1 MKYILF
7 ILLFFLCLSCSHRPV
22 QEVDTVSYRGWEN
35 CLKLSNRVVSV
46 IVNPTYGGQIL
57 YFGLESRGDNI
68 LWSDSVINGWT
79 VENYIRTRRS
89 PDAGRFDIGNERR
102 TENIHDSIWAGP
114 YQTFIEEDKL
124 RLVSHPSQAMGI
136 QVERIYFLE
145 ENQPVLHIKQR
156 MSNISNGEV
165 EYCFWTRT
173 LLPAGGIYYC
183 EAMPNSQYPLGFSE
197 ISLSADTLIPSHHL
211 QERIHVENHYFT
223 AFPGGDEQKKYGINT
238 TNGMYFYQFSD
249 YLYIKQNKYVPQ
261 GKYDNNLQVCFP
273 NMIYLNDEF
282 LEMEPNS
289 PMVKLKPGEAYE
301 YEEIWTLR
309 EANSITDNTY

>member
-57 YFGLESRGDNI
+57 YFGLESHGDNI

-136 QVERIYFLE
+136 QVERIYFWKRTSRFCILNSE
-145 ENQPVLHIKQR
+145 CLIFQMGRLNIVSGHVHCCLPVGFTIAKRFQAH
-156 MSNISNGEV
+156 NIHWDLV
-165 EYCFWTRT
+165 RFHY
-173 LLPAGGIYYC
+173 
-183 EAMPNSQYPLGFSE
+183 Q
-197 ISLSADTLIPSHHL
+197 
-211 QERIHVENHYFT
+211 QIH
-223 AFPGGDEQKKYGINT
+223 
-238 TNGMYFYQFSD
+238 
-249 YLYIKQNKYVPQ
+249 
-261 GKYDNNLQVCFP
+261 
-273 NMIYLNDEF
+273 
-282 LEMEPNS
+282 
-289 PMVKLKPGEAYE
+289 
-301 YEEIWTLR
+301 
-309 EANSITDNTY
+309 

>member
-114 YQTFIEEDKL
+114 YQPLLRKINCAWSAIPHRRWVFRWSGFTFWKRTSRFCILNSECL
-124 RLVSHPSQAMGI
+124 IFQMGRLNIVSGH
-136 QVERIYFLE
+136 VHYCL
-145 ENQPVLHIKQR
+145 PVGFTIVKRCQIH
-156 MSNISNGEV
+156 NIHWDLV
-165 EYCFWTRT
+165 RFHC
-173 LLPAGGIYYC
+173 
-183 EAMPNSQYPLGFSE
+183 Q
-197 ISLSADTLIPSHHL
+197 
-211 QERIHVENHYFT
+211 QIH
-223 AFPGGDEQKKYGINT
+223 
-238 TNGMYFYQFSD
+238 
-249 YLYIKQNKYVPQ
+249 
-261 GKYDNNLQVCFP
+261 
-273 NMIYLNDEF
+273 
-282 LEMEPNS
+282 
-289 PMVKLKPGEAYE
+289 
-301 YEEIWTLR
+301 
-309 EANSITDNTY
+309 

>member
-124 RLVSHPSQAMGI
+124 RLVSHPSQAMVFRWSGFTFWKRTSRFCI
-136 QVERIYFLE
+136 LNSECLIFQMGRLNIVSGHVHYCL
-145 ENQPVLHIKQR
+145 PVGFTIVKRCQIH
-156 MSNISNGEV
+156 NIHWDLV
-165 EYCFWTRT
+165 RFHC
-173 LLPAGGIYYC
+173 
-183 EAMPNSQYPLGFSE
+183 Q
-197 ISLSADTLIPSHHL
+197 
-211 QERIHVENHYFT
+211 QIH
-223 AFPGGDEQKKYGINT
+223 
-238 TNGMYFYQFSD
+238 
-249 YLYIKQNKYVPQ
+249 
-261 GKYDNNLQVCFP
+261 
-273 NMIYLNDEF
+273 
-282 LEMEPNS
+282 
-289 PMVKLKPGEAYE
+289 
-301 YEEIWTLR
+301 
-309 EANSITDNTY
+309 

>member
-1 MKYILF
+1 MAFYEIYTIHSF
-7 ILLFFLCLSCSHRPV
+7 VFLCLSCSHRPV

-35 CLKLSNRVVSV
+35 CLKLSNRAVSV

-156 MSNISNGEV
+156 MSNISMGRLNIVSGHV
-165 EYCFWTRT
+165 HYC
-173 LLPAGGIYYC
+173 LPV
-183 EAMPNSQYPLGFSE
+183 GFT
-197 ISLSADTLIPSHHL
+197 IVKRC
-211 QERIHVENHYFT
+211 QIHNIHWDLVRFHC
-223 AFPGGDEQKKYGINT
+223 QQIH
-238 TNGMYFYQFSD
+238 
-249 YLYIKQNKYVPQ
+249 
-261 GKYDNNLQVCFP
+261 
-273 NMIYLNDEF
+273 
-282 LEMEPNS
+282 
-289 PMVKLKPGEAYE
+289 
-301 YEEIWTLR
+301 
-309 EANSITDNTY
+309 

>member
-57 YFGLESRGDNI
+57 YFGLESHGDNI

-79 VENYIRTRRS
+79 VENYIRTS
-89 PDAGRFDIGNERR
+89 
-102 TENIHDSIWAGP
+102 WAGP

-183 EAMPNSQYPLGFSE
+183 EAIPSSQYPLGFSE
-197 ISLSADTLIPSHHL
+197 ISLSADTLIPSYHS

-223 AFPGGDEQKKYGINT
+223 AFPGGYEQKKYGINT

-273 NMIYLNDEF
+273 NMIYFNDEF

-309 EANSITDNTY
+309 EVNSITDNTY

>member
-165 EYCFWTRT
+165 EYCF
-173 LLPAGGIYYC
+173 
-183 EAMPNSQYPLGFSE
+183 
-197 ISLSADTLIPSHHL
+197 
-211 QERIHVENHYFT
+211 
-223 AFPGGDEQKKYGINT
+223 
-238 TNGMYFYQFSD
+238 
-249 YLYIKQNKYVPQ
+249 
-261 GKYDNNLQVCFP
+261 
-273 NMIYLNDEF
+273 
-282 LEMEPNS
+282 
-289 PMVKLKPGEAYE
+289 
-301 YEEIWTLR
+301 
-309 EANSITDNTY
+309 

>member
-102 TENIHDSIWAGP
+102 ISMIQFGQDLIKPLLRKINCAWSAIPHRRWVFRWSGFTFWKRTSRFCILNSECLIFQMGRLNIVSGHVHYCLPVGFTIVKRCQIHNIHWD
-114 YQTFIEEDKL
+114 
-124 RLVSHPSQAMGI
+124 LVRFHCQ
-136 QVERIYFLE
+136 Q
-145 ENQPVLHIKQR
+145 
-156 MSNISNGEV
+156 
-165 EYCFWTRT
+165 
-173 LLPAGGIYYC
+173 
-183 EAMPNSQYPLGFSE
+183 
-197 ISLSADTLIPSHHL
+197 
-211 QERIHVENHYFT
+211 IH
-223 AFPGGDEQKKYGINT
+223 
-238 TNGMYFYQFSD
+238 
-249 YLYIKQNKYVPQ
+249 
-261 GKYDNNLQVCFP
+261 
-273 NMIYLNDEF
+273 
-282 LEMEPNS
+282 
-289 PMVKLKPGEAYE
+289 
-301 YEEIWTLR
+301 
-309 EANSITDNTY
+309 

>member
-114 YQTFIEEDKL
+114 YQTFIEINCAWSAIPHRRWVFRWSGFTFWKRTSRFCILNSECL
-124 RLVSHPSQAMGI
+124 IFQMGRLNIVSGH
-136 QVERIYFLE
+136 VHYCL
-145 ENQPVLHIKQR
+145 PVGFTIVKRCQIH
-156 MSNISNGEV
+156 NIHWDLV
-165 EYCFWTRT
+165 RFHC
-173 LLPAGGIYYC
+173 
-183 EAMPNSQYPLGFSE
+183 Q
-197 ISLSADTLIPSHHL
+197 
-211 QERIHVENHYFT
+211 QIH
-223 AFPGGDEQKKYGINT
+223 
-238 TNGMYFYQFSD
+238 
-249 YLYIKQNKYVPQ
+249 
-261 GKYDNNLQVCFP
+261 
-273 NMIYLNDEF
+273 
-282 LEMEPNS
+282 
-289 PMVKLKPGEAYE
+289 
-301 YEEIWTLR
+301 
-309 EANSITDNTY
+309 

>member
-124 RLVSHPSQAMGI
+124 RLVSHPS
-136 QVERIYFLE
+136 
-145 ENQPVLHIKQR
+145 
-156 MSNISNGEV
+156 
-165 EYCFWTRT
+165 
-173 LLPAGGIYYC
+173 
-183 EAMPNSQYPLGFSE
+183 
-197 ISLSADTLIPSHHL
+197 
-211 QERIHVENHYFT
+211 
-223 AFPGGDEQKKYGINT
+223 
-238 TNGMYFYQFSD
+238 
-249 YLYIKQNKYVPQ
+249 
-261 GKYDNNLQVCFP
+261 
-273 NMIYLNDEF
+273 
-282 LEMEPNS
+282 
-289 PMVKLKPGEAYE
+289 
-301 YEEIWTLR
+301 
-309 EANSITDNTY
+309 